1 MPHFEERFKKLNA
14 QQKQAVEAIDGP
26 VLVIAGPGS
35 GKTEILSLRVA
46 NILKKTD
53 THPSSILCLTF
64 TDSAAVNMR
73 TRLAGLIG
81 RDAYR
86 VVINT
91 FHSFSA
97 DIIGRYPE
105 YFYEGASFSPADELT
120 QIEILETIF
129 KELPHDNPLRK
140 EHPEQGFTYLDSA
153 QRAIGQ
159 LKKAGITPDD
169 FTAIIRSNSAV
180 LAAINERIGIFEARL
195 SMKQL
200 PSLREFAVWCASL
213 TQELPIKGYV
223 PLGHALVRSLTD
235 ALNRAENEDKTAPIS
250 AWKTEW
256 VKKDENGAR
265 VFKNTL
271 YQDKLLALAGV
282 YQEYIARMHAR
293 GYYDFDD
300 MLLDVLSA
308 LKHNNALRYE
318 LQERYQYILVDEFQD
333 TNDAQMRLL
342 EFLTD
347 AEAHEGKPNIMVV
360 GDDDQAVYKF
370 QGAEISNILEF
381 RGRFE
386 NPAIITLTH
395 NYRSRQDIL
404 DLARHVILKGT
415 ERLER
420 LVEGLRKDLVAAGK
434 DMEEG
439 KITSRSFPS
448 HAHEC
453 HWIAQEIKKLIA
465 GGKNPD
471 DIAIIARQHKDLQSI
486 LSHLSALGI
495 PVAYER
501 QRNVLLEPHI
511 YQLIQIARFICTLS
525 RKNKSEADEY
535 LPEILSFPFWGLD
548 RKTIWE
554 LSAAATAKTPWLGV
568 MLNHTDAR
576 FRTIACFFLDLA
588 TRAQHEPAEYVLDA
602 IIGSHEPSAHPSF
615 VSPFRAYYFNAE
627 KFEHHKAEYLA
638 FLSALQVF
646 VSALREYKHGRY
658 IKIDDL
664 VAFVDMH
671 AKNNIPITDQSA
683 FMAAQ
688 NAVHCLSAHKA
699 KGLEFDTVF
708 VMSCQDSVWAGSP
721 RGSMLPFPA
730 NLPIAPAGDT
740 LDDQLRLFYVALTRA
755 KHGLYLTSYE
765 KTDTGKDSL
774 RLRFLTPEADGE
786 IKESVRAALMA
797 ESVHDDELP
806 EPTAILSAHWEQYNR
821 APFLTDEKA
830 LLGTLVENYQMSVT
844 HINNF
849 LDVVGGGPQMFLEQ
863 NLLRFPHAKSPSG
876 SYGSAMHKAIEL
888 LYAHFKHEK
897 TLPSTE
903 QLILWFTYALEKE
916 RLAPEDFTMY
926 SEKGTDALAKFY
938 AAKKE
943 QWRESDM
950 IEMNFKNQGVLVGD
964 AHLTGKLDKMV
975 FLENTREIEVH
986 DFKTGNPADEWEGE
1000 GVYEKKKLYGYK
1012 RQLVF
1017 YKLLV
1022 EHSRDF
1028 GGKYT
1033 VNKGVVEFLEPYRG
1047 KMIDLPLVITQ
1058 KEVERTRALINAV
1071 YKKIV
1076 ALDFPDVSKY
1086 SKDVNGIIAFEDDL
1100 LREAGAIHVTDSML

>member
-1 MPHFEERFKKLNA
+1 MPHFEERLKKLND

-86 VVINT
+86 VTINT

-140 EHPEQGFTYLDSA
+140 EHSEQGFTYLDSA

-159 LKKAGITPDD
+159 LKKAGITADD
-169 FTAIIRSNSAV
+169 FTAILQVNAV
-180 LAAINERIGIFEARL
+180 ALATINERIGIFETRL

-200 PSLREFAVWCASL
+200 PALREFATWCASI
-213 TQELPIKGYV
+213 TQDLPVLGYA
-223 PLGHALVRSLTD
+223 PLGHAVARSLTD
-235 ALNRAENEDKTAPIS
+235 ALNRAENEEKTAPLS
-250 AWKTEW
+250 EWKTEW
-256 VKKDENGAR
+256 VKKDEHGTR

-271 YQDKLLALAGV
+271 YHDKLCALAHV
-282 YQEYIARMHAR
+282 YQEYITRMHAR

-308 LKHNNALRYE
+308 LRNNNTLHYE
-318 LQERYQYILVDEFQD
+318 LQERYQYVLVDEFQD

-386 NPAIITLTH
+386 SPIIITLTH

-415 ERLER
+415 NRLER
-420 LVEGLRKDLVAAGK
+420 LVEGLRKDLIAAG
-434 DMEEG
+434 EVQEG
-439 KITSRSFPS
+439 KIVSRSFPS

-453 HWIAQEIKKLIA
+453 YWIAQEIKKCID

-486 LSHLSALGI
+486 LPHLSALSI

-511 YQLIQIARFICTLS
+511 YQLIQIARFISSLA
-525 RKNKSEADEY
+525 RKSKNEADEY

-554 LSAAATAKTPWLGV
+554 LSTAADAKTPWLGV
-568 MLNHTDAR
+568 MLHHADMRLRA
-576 FRTIACFFLDLA
+576 IAEFFLDLA
-588 TRAQHEPAEYVLDA
+588 ARAQHEPAEYVLDA

-615 VSPFRAYYFNAE
+615 VSPFRSFYFNTE
-627 KFEHHKAEYLA
+627 KFEHHKAEYLS
-638 FLSALQVF
+638 FLSGLSVF
-646 VSALREYKHGRY
+646 VNALREYKHGRY

-683 FMAAQ
+683 FMEARK
-688 NAVHCLSAHKA
+688 AVHCLSAHKA

-708 VMSCQDSVWAGSP
+708 VMSCQDSVWAGSV

-740 LDDQLRLFYVALTRA
+740 PDDQLRLFYVALTRA
-755 KHGLYLTSYE
+755 KHNLYLTSYE
-765 KTDTGKDSL
+765 KTETGKDSV
-774 RLRFLTPEADGE
+774 RLRFLTPETGE
-786 IKESVRAALMA
+786 AIKESVQTALIA
-797 ESVHDDELP
+797 ETVHRDELS
-806 EPTAILSAHWEQYNR
+806 EPTAVLLAQWEHYNR
-821 APFLTDEKA
+821 APFCAEEKA

-844 HINNF
+844 HLNNF
-849 LDVVGGGPQMFLEQ
+849 LDVVGGGPHTFLEQ

-897 TLPSTE
+897 ELPFATR
-903 QLILWFTYALEKE
+903 LIAWFTSALEKE

-926 SEKGTDALAKFY
+926 SEKGADALAKFY
-938 AAKKE
+938 AAKNE
-943 QWRESDM
+943 QWRQSDM

-975 FLENTREIEVH
+975 FLEDAREIEVH

-1000 GVYEKKKLYGYK
+1000 GVYEKKKLHSYK

-1028 GGKYT
+1028 EGKYT
-1033 VNKGVVEFLEPYRG
+1033 VNKGVLEFLEPYRG
-1047 KMIDLPLVITQ
+1047 NMIDLPLVIAP
-1058 KEVERTRALINAV
+1058 EDVERARALINAV
-1071 YKKIV
+1071 YKKIK
-1076 ALDFPDVSKY
+1076 ALDFPDISHY
-1086 SKDVNGIIAFEDDL
+1086 SKDVSGIIAFEDDL
-1100 LREAGAIHVTDSML
+1100 LREAETVQGV

>member
-1 MPHFEERFKKLNA
+1 MPQFEERFKKLNDR
-14 QQKQAVEAIDGP
+14 QKQAVEAIDGP

-35 GKTEILSLRVA
+35 GKTEILGLRVA

-53 THPSSILCLTF
+53 THPSSVLCLTF

-86 VVINT
+86 VAIAT
-91 FHSFSA
+91 FHSFST

-140 EHPEQGFTYLDSA
+140 EHPEQGFTYCGSA
-153 QRAIGQ
+153 QRAIAQ
-159 LKKAGITPDD
+159 LKKAGITPDE
-169 FTAIIRSNSAV
+169 FAAIIRSNAAV
-180 LAAINERIGIFEARL
+180 LAHINERIGIFEARV
-195 SMKQL
+195 STKQF
-200 PSLREFAVWCASL
+200 PALREFAAWCESIAP
-213 TQELPIKGYV
+213 QFPVPGYA
-223 PLGHALVRSLTD
+223 PLAHVIARSLTD
-235 ALNRAENEDKTAPIS
+235 AINRAEDTNSTAPIS
-250 AWKTEW
+250 EWKTEW
-256 VKKDENGAR
+256 VKKDDEGKR

-271 YQDKLLALAGV
+271 YHDKLMTLCGV
-282 YQEYIARMHAR
+282 YQEYITRMHAR

-300 MLLDVLSA
+300 MLLDVLHA
-308 LKHNNALRYE
+308 LKHNTTLRYE

-360 GDDDQAVYKF
+360 GDDDQAIYKF

-381 RGRFE
+381 RGRFID
-386 NPAIITLTH
+386 PTIITLTH

-404 DLARHVILKGT
+404 DLARHVILKGAH
-415 ERLER
+415 RLER
-420 LVEGLRKDLVAAGK
+420 LIEGISKDLVAAGK
-434 DMEEG
+434 EVKEG
-439 KITSRSFPS
+439 KIVSRSFPS

-453 HWIAQEIKKLIA
+453 HWIAQEIKKLID
-465 GGKNPD
+465 GGANPD
-471 DIAIIARQHKDLQSI
+471 DIAIIARQHKDLQSV
-486 LSHLSALGI
+486 LPHLSALAI

-511 YQLIQIARFICTLS
+511 YQLIQIARFISSLA
-525 RKNKSEADEY
+525 RKNKNEADEY

-554 LSAAATAKTPWLGV
+554 LSATTEAKTPWLGI
-568 MLNHTDAR
+568 MLHHTNLR
-576 FRTIACFFLDLA
+576 LRNIAGFFLDLA
-588 TRAQHEPAEYVLDA
+588 SRAQHEPAEYILDA

-615 VSPFRAYYFNAE
+615 VSPFRIYYFNTE
-627 KFEHHKAEYLA
+627 KFEHHKAEYLS

-646 VSALREYKHGRY
+646 VSALREYKQGHY

-688 NAVHCLSAHKA
+688 KAVHCLSAHKA

-708 VMSCQDSVWAGSP
+708 VMSCQDNVWAGSP

-730 NLPIAPAGDT
+730 NLPITPSGDT

-755 KHGLYLTSYE
+755 KRNVYLTSYE
-765 KTDTGKDSL
+765 KTESGKDSL
-774 RLRFLTPEADGE
+774 RLRFLTPEAGDT
-786 IKESVRAALMA
+786 IQESVQAALLA
-797 ESVHDDELP
+797 EATQDNELS
-806 EPTAILSAHWEQYNR
+806 EPTAILKAQWEQYNR
-821 APFLTDEKA
+821 APFCAEEKA

-844 HINNF
+844 HLNNF
-849 LDVVGGGPQMFLEQ
+849 LDVVSGGPHMFLEQ

-876 SYGSAMHKAIEL
+876 SYGTAMHKAIEL
-888 LYAHFKHEK
+888 LYVHFKHEK
-897 TLPSTE
+897 TLPPAK
-903 QLILWFTYALEKE
+903 QFIAWFTRALEKE
-916 RLAPEDFTMY
+916 RLAPEDFAMY
-926 SEKGTDALAKFY
+926 VKKGSDALAKFY
-938 AAKKE
+938 ASKKE
-943 QWRESDM
+943 QLQLTDL
-950 IEMNFKNQGVLVGD
+950 IEVNFKNQGVLVGD

-975 FLENTREIEVH
+975 FREGTHEIEVH

-1028 GGKYT
+1028 GGNYS
-1033 VNKGVVEFLEPYRG
+1033 VNKGVLEFLEPYRG
-1047 KMIDLPLVITQ
+1047 NMIDLPLVIAPE
-1058 KEVERTRALINAV
+1058 EVERVRALINAV
-1071 YKKIV
+1071 YKKIG

-1086 SKDVNGIIAFEDDL
+1086 SKDLHGIIAFEDDL
-1100 LREAGAIHVTDSML
+1100 LGELGRND